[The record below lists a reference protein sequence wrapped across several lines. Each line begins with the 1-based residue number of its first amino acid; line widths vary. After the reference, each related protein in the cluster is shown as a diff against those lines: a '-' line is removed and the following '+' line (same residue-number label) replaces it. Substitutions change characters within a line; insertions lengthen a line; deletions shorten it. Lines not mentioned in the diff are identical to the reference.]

1 MLHGGA
7 RRNQRVQSPGS
18 ESQARVGAVLQSLLR
33 DISVSSLPSGAQR
46 KEMVQSLGNERRG
59 RVGGVLQSL
68 LTDISL
74 STVADDAS
82 STARVLQQVEASR

>member
-1 MLHGGA
+1 MKKTRAMRSDAAIATTRGSIVLHGGA
-7 RRNQRVQSPGS
+7 RRNQSVQSPGS

-59 RVGGVLQSL
+59 RVGGVLQSY
-68 LTDISL
+68 
-74 STVADDAS
+74 
-82 STARVLQQVEASR
+82 